1 MNPAIYQSITDS
13 NQWISIW
20 PEISLGLLALL
31 LLALDLVLKPS
42 ERHMIPRVA
51 ILGQVVVLIA
61 LLGTIVY
68 ESVDPL
74 MQKVVEIPENFDGLI
89 AYSPFGDAGRFFIL
103 LTSLIVSYLAHIYF
117 QRQSLPRAE
126 FYHLQL
132 VVAAAMM
139 LLVQSTQFVLLFVA
153 LETVT
158 VGFYVLVAYCRTSP
172 LSLEAGLKYLI
183 LGALSSAIMLFGIV
197 LLYGVAA
204 APANQAFG
212 PPVYDAMSFADL
224 GRVIAREANNPLV
237 AAGVVLVL
245 CGVAFKIGAVPFQ
258 IWIPDVYQGAP
269 TPTTAY
275 LAVGSKA
282 AGFMV
287 LLNLVTGPFAAPWLA
302 QQVLAPLLSV
312 LAVLSILYG
321 NLAALGQH
329 NVKRVMGLS
338 GISHAG
344 YMLVG
349 VVAAVQGV
357 NWAPGAVLFYLFTY
371 LLGSMAVFG
380 VMAHV
385 AGTRDEIQEL
395 EQYADLGR
403 REPFL
408 GGVLAFGLGSLAGI
422 PPLAGFIGKLLLFY
436 AAFQAHLYGLL
447 AVSIVGV
454 VTSIYYYFGWMRE
467 ALFRQ
472 PNQPVVASS
481 APADLPLPPTG
492 WDRLALGLLAAAAL
506 FAGLY
511 QGFFPTSL
519 K

>member
-1 MNPAIYQSITDS
+1 MNPAIYHSITDT
-13 NQWISIW
+13 NQWLLLW
-20 PEISLGLLALL
+20 PEISLCLLAIL
-31 LLALDLVLKPS
+31 LLALDLLLKDS
-42 ERHMIPRVA
+42 EHHIIPRVA
-51 ILGQVVVLIA
+51 VLGQVVILIA
-61 LLGTIVY
+61 LLGSIVY

-74 MQKVVEIPENFDGLI
+74 MQRVMESSYFDGLI
-89 AYSPFGDAGRFFIL
+89 TFTPLGEAGRVFIL
-103 LTSLIVSYLAHIYF
+103 LTSLMVSYLAQIYF
-117 QRQSLPRAE
+117 QRQTLPRAE
-126 FYHLQL
+126 FFHLQL

-139 LLVQSTQFVLLFVA
+139 LLVQSTQFVMLFVA

-158 VGFYVLVAYCRTSP
+158 VGFYVLVAYGRTSP
-172 LSLEAGLKYLI
+172 WSLEAGLKYLI

-204 APANQAFG
+204 APSAHAFG
-212 PPVYDAMSFADL
+212 PPIHDAMNFVDL
-224 GRVIAREANNPLV
+224 GRVIARSTYNPLA
-237 AAGVVLVL
+237 AAGAALVL

-269 TPTTAY
+269 TPTTAF

-282 AGFMV
+282 AGFLV
-287 LLNLVTGPFAAPWLA
+287 LLNLVTGPFAAPWISRE
-302 QQVLAPLLSV
+302 VLAPLLST
-312 LAVLSILYG
+312 LAVLSILFG
-321 NLAALGQH
+321 NISALGQH
-329 NVKRVMGLS
+329 NVKRIMGLS

-357 NWAPGAVLFYLFTY
+357 SWAPGAVLFYLLTY

-385 AGTRDEIQEL
+385 AGTRDEMQEL
-395 EQYADLGR
+395 EQYADLGK

-408 GGVLAFGLGSLAGI
+408 GGVLAVGLGSLAGI

-454 VTSIYYYFGWMRE
+454 VISIYYYFGWMRA

-472 PNQPVVASS
+472 PNHPPLTSP
-481 APADLPLPPTG
+481 PADLPLAPTR
-492 WDRLALGLLAAAAL
+492 WTRIALGLLAAATL
-506 FAGLY
+506 FVGLY
-511 QGFFPTSL
+511 QGFFPESL

>member
-1 MNPAIYQSITDS
+1 MNPAIYHSITDT
-13 NQWISIW
+13 NQWLLLW
-20 PEISLGLLALL
+20 PEISLCLLAIL
-31 LLALDLVLKPS
+31 LLALDLLLKDS
-42 ERHMIPRVA
+42 EHHIIPRVA
-51 ILGQVVVLIA
+51 VLGQVVILIA
-61 LLGTIVY
+61 LLGSIVY

-74 MQKVVEIPENFDGLI
+74 MQRVMESSYFDGLI
-89 AYSPFGDAGRFFIL
+89 TFTPLGEAGRVFIL
-103 LTSLIVSYLAHIYF
+103 LTSLMVSYLAQIYF
-117 QRQSLPRAE
+117 QRQTLPRAE
-126 FYHLQL
+126 FFHLQL

-139 LLVQSTQFVLLFVA
+139 LLVQSTQFVMLFVA

-158 VGFYVLVAYCRTSP
+158 VGFYVLVAYGRTSP
-172 LSLEAGLKYLI
+172 WSLEAGLKYLI

-204 APANQAFG
+204 APSAHAFG
-212 PPVYDAMSFADL
+212 PPIHDAMNFVDL
-224 GRVIAREANNPLV
+224 GRVIARSTYNPLA
-237 AAGVVLVL
+237 AAGAALVL

-269 TPTTAY
+269 TPTTAF

-282 AGFMV
+282 AGFLV
-287 LLNLVTGPFAAPWLA
+287 LLNLVTGPFAAPWISRE
-302 QQVLAPLLSV
+302 VLAPLLST
-312 LAVLSILYG
+312 LAVLSILFG
-321 NLAALGQH
+321 NISALGQH
-329 NVKRVMGLS
+329 NVKRIMGLS

-357 NWAPGAVLFYLFTY
+357 SWAPGAVLFYLLTY

-385 AGTRDEIQEL
+385 AGTRDEMQEL
-395 EQYADLGR
+395 EQYADLGK
-403 REPFL
+403 REPVL
-408 GGVLAFGLGSLAGI
+408 GGVLAVGLGSLAGI

-454 VTSIYYYFGWMRE
+454 VISIYYYFGWMRA

-472 PNQPVVASS
+472 PNHPPLTSP
-481 APADLPLPPTG
+481 PADLPLAPTR
-492 WDRLALGLLAAAAL
+492 WTRIALGLLAAATL
-506 FAGLY
+506 FVGLY
-511 QGFFPTSL
+511 QGFFPESL

>member
-1 MNPAIYQSITDS
+1 MNPAIYHSITDT
-13 NQWISIW
+13 NQWLLLW
-20 PEISLGLLALL
+20 PEISLCLLAIL
-31 LLALDLVLKPS
+31 LLALDLLLKDS
-42 ERHMIPRVA
+42 EHHIIPRVA
-51 ILGQVVVLIA
+51 VLGQVVILIA
-61 LLGTIVY
+61 LLGSIVY

-74 MQKVVEIPENFDGLI
+74 MQRVMESSYFDGLI
-89 AYSPFGDAGRFFIL
+89 TFTPLGEAGRVFIL
-103 LTSLIVSYLAHIYF
+103 LTSLMVSYLAQIYF
-117 QRQSLPRAE
+117 QRQTLPRAE
-126 FYHLQL
+126 FFHLQL

-139 LLVQSTQFVLLFVA
+139 LLVQSTQFVMLFVA

-158 VGFYVLVAYCRTSP
+158 VGFYVLVAYGRTSP
-172 LSLEAGLKYLI
+172 WSLEAGLKYLI

-204 APANQAFG
+204 APSAHAFG
-212 PPVYDAMSFADL
+212 PPIRDAMNFVDL
-224 GRVIAREANNPLV
+224 GRVIARSTYNPLA
-237 AAGVVLVL
+237 AAGAALVL

-269 TPTTAY
+269 TPTTAF

-282 AGFMV
+282 AGFLV
-287 LLNLVTGPFAAPWLA
+287 LLNLVTGPFAAPWISRE
-302 QQVLAPLLSV
+302 VLAPLLST
-312 LAVLSILYG
+312 LAVLSILFG
-321 NLAALGQH
+321 NISALGQH
-329 NVKRVMGLS
+329 NVKRIMGLS

-357 NWAPGAVLFYLFTY
+357 SWAPGAVLFYLLTY

-385 AGTRDEIQEL
+385 AGTRDEMQEL
-395 EQYADLGR
+395 EQYADLGK

-408 GGVLAFGLGSLAGI
+408 GGVLAVGLGSLAGI

-454 VTSIYYYFGWMRE
+454 VISIYYYFGWMRA

-472 PNQPVVASS
+472 PNHPPLTSP
-481 APADLPLPPTG
+481 PADLPLAPTR
-492 WDRLALGLLAAAAL
+492 WTRIALGLLAAATL
-506 FAGLY
+506 FVGLY
-511 QGFFPTSL
+511 QGFFPESL

>member
-1 MNPAIYQSITDS
+1 MNPAIYQSITET
-13 NQWISIW
+13 NQWLTLW
-20 PEISLGLLALL
+20 PEISLCLLAVL
-31 LLALDLVLKPS
+31 LLALDILLK
-42 ERHMIPRVA
+42 EKDRVMVPRLAV
-51 ILGQVVVLIA
+51 LGQIVILIA
-61 LLGTIVY
+61 LLGTIAY
-68 ESVDPL
+68 ESADPVVD
-74 MQKVVEIPENFDGLI
+74 KVFDTSYFDGLI
-89 AYSPFGDAGRFFIL
+89 TFTPFGEAARVFIL
-103 LTSLIVSYLAHIYF
+103 LTSLMVSYLAQVYF

-126 FYHLQL
+126 FFYLQL

-139 LLVQSTQFVLLFVA
+139 LLVQSTQFVMLFVA

-158 VGFYVLVAYCRTSP
+158 VGFYVLVSYGRNSP
-172 LSLEAGLKYLI
+172 WSLEAGLKYLI
-183 LGALSSAIMLFGIV
+183 LGALSSAILLFGIV
-197 LLYGVAA
+197 LLYGAA
-204 APANQAFG
+204 AASAAHGYN
-212 PPVYDAMSFADL
+212 PPVHDAMSFADL
-224 GRVIAREANNPLV
+224 GRVITRQPYHPLI
-237 AAGVVLVL
+237 AAGAALVL

-269 TPTTAY
+269 TPTTAF

-282 AGFMV
+282 AGFIV
-287 LLNLVTGPFAAPWLA
+287 LLNLVTGPFAAPWLSH
-302 QQVLAPLLSV
+302 QVLAPLLST
-312 LAVLSILYG
+312 LAVLSILFG
-321 NLAALGQH
+321 NLAALGQR
-329 NVKRVMGLS
+329 NVKRIMGLS

-357 NWAPGAVLFYLFTY
+357 SWAPGAVLFYLFTY

-385 AGTRDEIQEL
+385 SGTRDEWQEL
-395 EQYADLGR
+395 DHYADLGK

-408 GGVLAFGLGSLAGI
+408 GGVLAMGLGSLAGI

-447 AVSIVGV
+447 VVSIIGV
-454 VTSIYYYFGWMRE
+454 VISIYYYFGWMRE

-472 PNQPVVASS
+472 PDQS
-481 APADLPLPPTG
+481 ALGATFAESPLTPTR
-492 WDRLALGLLAAAAL
+492 WTRLALGLLAAATL

-511 QGFFPTSL
+511 QGFFPDSL